1 MIADTRT
8 AWRRNLASIGSPKIS
23 SNTPWKNT
31 TKTKKVAAETTEGR
45 ARLFWSDILRN
56 LRMPAMEGK
65 RRVSDIVNPLVLTLR
80 DRDIPSNPIVV
91 RLLLSQTMP
100 LPSTDQLHL
109 NTSAG
114 FLPIGE
120 PMDAWRELECIAPA
134 NLVRTETLTIDTPHH

>member
-8 AWRRNLASIGSPKIS
+8 AWRRNLASMGSPKIS

-100 LPSTDQLHL
+100 LPSTDQLRL
-109 NTSAG
+109 NTSAS
-114 FLPIGE
+114 FLQIGE
-120 PMDAWRELECIAPA
+120 PMDGGTHWASTISAMTHEKIAAGAGP
-134 NLVRTETLTIDTPHH
+134 